1 MSKSITAAMQTALNR
16 NAVAVATLMEIER
29 TDGTVFRL
37 TNNDVD
43 LTYDGNTWVSSVPF
57 TIGAV
62 THGSQLAVDN
72 TEVTLSTEG
81 SVLDLADFKAGRFQK
96 AKVKIFLVDLQD
108 LTSGDVIL
116 HEGWVG
122 AISLNEFE
130 HVEITVFGLMKIMD
144 FEIGRVYQPQCDADF
159 GDRRCKLALDPSQA
173 WAAEDR
179 YAVGDWVYHYDTTQM
194 TAFTIT
200 NDDFEDDG
208 LNGEGDPITGWTSS
222 TPNDWRTLSS
232 VSGLSIPTG
241 TYLLVAGQA
250 GTNTGTG
257 RHSQSLHQD
266 ISLTGAGIS
275 TTDLDAGRISVYF
288 KTVLV
293 QHDTQEDACRTRL
306 EVLNASG
313 DVIDVKKN
321 NFDDLDL
328 LSTWRA
334 QYIVLPLVAGARTVR
349 IYLDAFRTAGTEIDV
364 YFDRVEAYHWKH
376 STVDPTDGLI
386 HKVARI
392 NETNPVNQRNLVN
405 TSFENDGV
413 VANSNAEDIEGWI
426 KDSNYWAVGGNGAMN
441 DGGWALAGGDDSS
454 GTPSTEYTIYQ
465 DVDLAVLWEL
475 DTAVIDLTR
484 YFATLFTHVLWS
496 AAEDALRFRVEFFD
510 SVPASLGAATTLIDW
525 RNDYVSFDVN
535 EELQASFQIPTL
547 CRHIRFYID
556 ARSDTVGSDASGA
569 TVDYLRCDIVDGARP
584 EASDREYGTP
594 AVGSQDSFP
603 TTAAEYMK
611 DGQLVWLSHAKRF
624 DNTTVTVATDG
635 RNFTATG
642 LSGSEELYI
651 GARIRWLS
659 GNNTGQSNL
668 IRIFD
673 SGTQAITLYFHS
685 LGDIVNG
692 DRFQIEQACQKR
704 FTADCVTS
712 FNNGINFRG
721 FPYLP
726 GKFT

>member
-1 MSKSITAAMQTALNR
+1 
-16 NAVAVATLMEIER
+16 
-29 TDGTVFRL
+29 L

-43 LTYDGNTWVSSVPF
+43 LTYAGNTWVSSVPF

-116 HEGWVG
+116 HEGWIG

-179 YAVGDWVYHYDTTQM
+179 YSVGDWVYHYDTSQM

-200 NDDFEDDG
+200 NDDFDDDG
-208 LNGEGDPITGWTSS
+208 LNGEGDAITGWTAS
-222 TPNDWRTLSS
+222 TPNDWNTKSS
-232 VSGLSIPTG
+232 VSGLSVITG
-241 TYLLVAGQA
+241 TYILGAGQL
-250 GTNTGTG
+250 GDNTGTG

-266 ISLTGAGIS
+266 ISLTGGGAS
-275 TTDLDAGRISVYF
+275 TTDIDAGRISVYF
-288 KTVLV
+288 KTILV
-293 QHDTQEDACRTRL
+293 QHDTQEDAGRTRL
-306 EVLNASG
+306 EVLDANG
-313 DVIDVKKN
+313 NVIDVKKN

-328 LSTWRA
+328 VSTWRA
-334 QYIVLPLVAGARTVR
+334 QYIVLPVVSGARTVR
-349 IYLDAFRTAGTEIDV
+349 IYLDAFRSAGAEIDV
-364 YFDRVEAYHWKH
+364 WFDRVEGYWWKH
-376 STVDPTDGLI
+376 STTDPTDGLI
-386 HKVARI
+386 HKVGRI
-392 NETNPVNQRNLVN
+392 NETVPLNQRNLLN
-405 TSFENDGV
+405 TSFENDGAV
-413 VANSNAEDIEGWI
+413 TNSNAEDIEGWV
-426 KDSNYWAVGGNGAMN
+426 KDSNWWQVGGNGAMN
-441 DGGWALAGGDDSS
+441 DGGWALSGGDDSS
-454 GTPSTEYTIYQ
+454 TTPSTIYTIYQ

-475 DTAVIDLTR
+475 DTATIDLAR

-496 AAEDALRFRVEFFD
+496 AVEDAVRFRIEFFD
-510 SVPASLGAATTLIDW
+510 SVPASMGAATTLIDW

-556 ARSDTVGSDASGA
+556 ARSDLSGSSAGGVN
-569 TVDYLRCDIVDGARP
+569 VDYLRCDIVDGARP

-594 AVGSQDSFP
+594 AVSSQDSFP
-603 TTAAEYMK
+603 TTAGTYMK

-624 DNTTVTVATDG
+624 DNTTVTVGTDG
-635 RNFTATG
+635 RNFTATS

-659 GNNTGQSNL
+659 GANTGQSNL

-673 SGTQAITLYFHS
+673 AGTQSITLYFHS
-685 LGDIVNG
+685 LGAIANG
-692 DRFQIEQACQKR
+692 DRFQYEQACQKR

-721 FPYLP
+721 FPFLP
-726 GKFT
+726 GKFS